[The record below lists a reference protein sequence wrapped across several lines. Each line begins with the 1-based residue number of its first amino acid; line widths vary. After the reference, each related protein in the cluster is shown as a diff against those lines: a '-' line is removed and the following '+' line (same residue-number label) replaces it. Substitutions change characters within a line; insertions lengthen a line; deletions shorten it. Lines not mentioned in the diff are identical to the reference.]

1 MRASTLLIG
10 LAVLFVLS
18 AAAALYPYFP
28 GDVALARLVQTS
40 VPGVAWAHVLT
51 EAAGP
56 PWKYVL
62 AGAGALVGWYVATWR
77 GAILV
82 LVATLAL
89 PPLGDWLKALVARPR
104 PAASLID
111 VIGQSTGASFPSTAA
126 IVYGSVFGSLV
137 LLALVRRP
145 RRRWLLAAG
154 CVVVLL
160 AAGAARVTLGA
171 HWPSDILAGYLV
183 ALVGAGALQRVLG
196 P

>member
-28 GDVALARLVQTS
+28 GDVALTRLVQTH
-40 VPGVAWAHVLT
+40 VPGVAWAQLLT
-51 EAAGP
+51 EAAGS

-77 GAILV
+77 GATIV

-111 VIGQSTGASFPSTAA
+111 VIGQPAGASFPSTAA
-126 IVYGSVFGSLV
+126 IVYGSVFGSLA

-145 RRRWLLAAG
+145 RRWLLAAG
-154 CVVVLL
+154 CVIVLL

-171 HWPSDILAGYLV
+171 HWPSDILAGYLLV
-183 ALVGAGALQRVLG
+183 LVGAGALQRILD
-196 P
+196 

>member
-1 MRASTLLIG
+1 MRASTLLMG

-40 VPGVAWAHVLT
+40 VPGVAWAQALT
-51 EAAGP
+51 EAAGA

-62 AGAGALVGWYVATWR
+62 AGAGALLGWYVATWR
-77 GAILV
+77 GATVV

-104 PAASLID
+104 PAASLVD
-111 VIGQSTGASFPSTAA
+111 VVGQPTGASFPSTAA
-126 IVYGSVFGSLV
+126 IVYGSVLGSLA

-145 RRRWLLAAG
+145 RRWLLATG
-154 CVVVLL
+154 CVVILL

-171 HWPSDILAGYLV
+171 HWPSDILAGYLM
-183 ALVGAGALQRVLG
+183 ALVGAGALQRILD
-196 P
+196 